1 MTDKKYIYFDNAA
14 STKPYKE
21 ACDIAM
27 KIAMEDYGNPGS
39 LHEMGNSANLYLEKA
54 RRQIL
59 SILGDS
65 NDRVN
70 PYLLLVLVKATTSQF
85 LELVIPSLLILK
97 DSSLQQL
104 SMIQWERSLTSWKL
118 MDLK

>member
-65 NDRVN
+65 NNRVN
-70 PYLLLVLVKATTSQF
+70 PFECIFTSGASESNNIAIRHSLSRFQYLDNFYDT
-85 LELVIPSLLILK
+85 ELHK
-97 DSSLQQL
+97 
-104 SMIQWERSLTSWKL
+104 
-118 MDLK
+118 

>member
-39 LHEMGNSANLYLEKA
+39 LHEIGRAH
-54 RRQIL
+54 
-59 SILGDS
+59 
-65 NDRVN
+65 V
-70 PYLLLVLVKATTSQF
+70 
-85 LELVIPSLLILK
+85 
-97 DSSLQQL
+97 
-104 SMIQWERSLTSWKL
+104 
-118 MDLK
+118 